1 MPTPQTNF
9 TERALDAWVKD
20 TLDRYRG
27 TPDVIP
33 SDGDA
38 WIRDRGGPNSIP
50 GLCLRLRLRK
60 KGRVFTLQ
68 DPNIAFYLVR
78 KIQGKK
84 RALLIGDR
92 KVFTVDMA
100 RDKALAD
107 LRDLEQGTDR
117 RLERK
122 RDEAL
127 QAREKAVA
135 KGVTVTY
142 AEVLESF
149 LEQADLSEG
158 TRKNYVLGLTT
169 TFKAYVDRP
178 LSEFTET
185 FVREL
190 HRERSKESPSRADHD
205 FRVLRLL
212 WNWAREQYRDPD
224 GNPILGE
231 NPVSLALNKR
241 RTAGATKARWND
253 IPRKE
258 TIIPE
263 DRLGDWFAALHALKA
278 DPTSQGVRVRAC
290 DLLEALALTGL
301 RLNELATLTWDLVD
315 FQQGTIKVP
324 ASKSKNGRPLLRP
337 MTKRVREILEARFRE
352 RDRFTITG
360 EESVRP
366 SGESS
371 TIGREGQGTVTVSPL
386 VFPGRDHANPI
397 KDLRGLHE
405 AITARTGLVATTHDL
420 RRVFASAALREGV
433 PQLVLKRLLN
443 HLSGSRD
450 VTAGYQI
457 SGLGD
462 LRDASQLVED
472 RILSALRAERT
483 VAGGHSKAG
492 LSRGRDGLPSPPD
505 SHQPLVDTERD
516 FETVFADFV
525 RRLSEEKR
533 AAVLAALEPSA
544 VPARAGAKQGE

>member
-1 MPTPQTNF
+1 MATAQINF
-9 TERALDAWVKD
+9 TERALDAWVSN
-20 TLDRYRG
+20 TLAGYR
-27 TPDVIP
+27 TDPSSIP

-38 WIRDRGGPNSIP
+38 WIRDRGGKQSVP
-50 GLCLRLRLRK
+50 GLCLRIRLKK
-60 KGRVFTLQ
+60 KGGTPTLD
-68 DPNIAFYLVR
+68 DPIIAFYLVR

-84 RALLIGDR
+84 RALRIGER
-92 KVFTVDMA
+92 KVFTVELA
-100 RDKALAD
+100 RDKTLEE
-107 LRDLEQGTDR
+107 LRNLEQGVDQR
-117 RLERK
+117 VERK
-122 RDEAL
+122 RDA
-127 QAREKAVA
+127 ARLANETAVA
-135 KGVTVTY
+135 KGAAVTY
-142 AEVLESF
+142 GQVLERF

-158 TRKNYVLGLTT
+158 TRKNYLLGVTT
-169 TFKAYVDRP
+169 TFKAHVDRP

-212 WNWAREQYRDPD
+212 WNWARDQYRDVE
-224 GNPILGE
+224 GNPIFGD

-253 IPRKE
+253 VPRKE

-263 DRLGDWFAALHALKA
+263 ERLGDWFAALHALKA

-290 DLLEALALTGL
+290 DLLEALVLTGL

-324 ASKSKNGRPLLRP
+324 APRSKNGRPLLRP
-337 MTKRVREILEARFRE
+337 MTRRVREILEARFRE
-352 RDRFTITG
+352 RDRFT
-360 EESVRP
+360 
-366 SGESS
+366 
-371 TIGREGQGTVTVSPL
+371 VTELESPL
-386 VFPGRDHANPI
+386 VFPGRTHVNPI
-397 KDLRGLHE
+397 KDLRDLHE
-405 AITARTGLVATTHDL
+405 AITTRTGLVATSHDL

-462 LRDASQLVED
+462 LRDASQLVENH
-472 RILSALRAERT
+472 IL
-483 VAGGHSKAG
+483 GKAG
-492 LSRGRDGLPSPPD
+492 MLPPPD
-505 SHQPLVDTERD
+505 GNRPTVESGEDAETLIADLVGG
-516 FETVFADFV
+516 
-525 RRLSEEKR
+525 LSEERR
-533 AAVLAALEPSA
+533 AAVLAAL
-544 VPARAGAKQGE
+544 RGA

>member
-1 MPTPQTNF
+1 MATAQINF
-9 TERALDAWVKD
+9 SEKALDAWVSN
-20 TLDRYRG
+20 TLAGYRAD
-27 TPDVIP
+27 PSSIP
-33 SDGDA
+33 SDGGT
-38 WIRDRGGPNSIP
+38 WVRDRGGKQSIP

-60 KGRVFTLQ
+60 KGGTFTI
-68 DPNIAFYLVR
+68 DAPTIAFYLVR
-78 KIQGKK
+78 RIQGKK

-92 KVFTVDMA
+92 KVFTVEMA
-100 RDKALAD
+100 RDKTLAD

-117 RLERK
+117 RVERK
-122 RDEAL
+122 RDA
-127 QAREKAVA
+127 ARLACEKAVA
-135 KGVTVTY
+135 KGAAVTY
-142 AEVLESF
+142 AEVLERF

-185 FVREL
+185 FIREL

-212 WNWAREQYRDPD
+212 WNWAKEQYRDPD
-224 GNPILGE
+224 GNSILGE
-231 NPVSLALNKR
+231 NPVSIALNKR

-253 IPRKE
+253 VPRKE

-263 DRLGDWFAALHALKA
+263 DRLGDWFGALQALRV
-278 DPTSQGVRVRAC
+278 DPASQGVRVRAC

-324 ASKSKNGRPLLRP
+324 APRSKNGRPLLRP

-352 RDRFTITG
+352 RGRFTIT
-360 EESVRP
+360 EPES
-366 SGESS
+366 
-371 TIGREGQGTVTVSPL
+371 QGDEPAVTESPL
-386 VFPGRDHANPI
+386 VFPGRTHANPI
-397 KDLRGLHE
+397 KDLRDLHE
-405 AITARTGLVATTHDL
+405 AINTRTGLVATSHDL

-462 LRDASQLVED
+462 LREASQTIED
-472 RILSALRAERT
+472 HIL
-483 VAGGHSKAG
+483 GKAG
-492 LSRGRDGLPSPPD
+492 MLPLTD
-505 SHQPLVDTERD
+505 SHRPAAQLVGEDTETLIA
-516 FETVFADFV
+516 ELVGN
-525 RRLSEEKR
+525 LPEERR
-533 AAVLAALEPSA
+533 AAVLAAL
-544 VPARAGAKQGE
+544 RGA